1 MGETYNSLP
10 REHGY
15 TKLPMVYRLQH
26 NNTLIKQNKTMDY
39 RDKTN
44 PASDSMLFAF
54 AKSVTVGALILSV
67 FYGVGIPLYLAI
79 KSTLF

>member
-1 MGETYNSLP
+1 
-10 REHGY
+10 
-15 TKLPMVYRLQH
+15 
-26 NNTLIKQNKTMDY
+26 MDY